1 LTGFSAQWLN
11 LREPADQRS
20 RNRKLE
26 RALAKHFDGWR
37 PLTIVDLGCG
47 TGANLRAM
55 APLLG
60 PEQHWTLV
68 DRDQALLDAAAHRLR
83 SWADGADWK
92 DGQLALFKGAKR
104 INVEFRSADLAADLD
119 AALGQNAN
127 LVTASALFDLTS
139 AVFITGLARAVAARQ
154 SAFYTVLSY
163 DGDQRWTP
171 EHAAD
176 AAMLEA
182 FHTHQRRDKGLG
194 PAAGPDA
201 PDALSE
207 TFSAA
212 GYRVSEGDS
221 AWRLGPGDAAL
232 ITELALSF
240 AAAVA
245 ETGLVNASTIAS
257 WRALARSGAIIGHT
271 DTLALPSHPER
282 DVIFR
287 HPSRDAGTAG

>member
-1 LTGFSAQWLN
+1 LTGFSAQWLD

-26 RALAKHFDGWR
+26 RALATHFDGWR

-47 TGANLRAM
+47 TGANLRALV
-55 APLLG
+55 PLLG

-68 DRDQALLDAAAHRLR
+68 DHDQTLLDAAAHRLT

-92 DGQLALFKGAKR
+92 DSQLALCKGAKR
-104 INVEFRSADLAADLD
+104 ITVAFRRADLAADLD
-119 AALGQNAN
+119 GALGPSAN
-127 LVTASALFDLTS
+127 LVTASALCDLAS
-139 AVFITGLARAVAARQ
+139 AVFIAGLARAVAARQ

-176 AAMLEA
+176 TTMLEA

-201 PDALSE
+201 PQLLSAALS
-207 TFSAA
+207 TAS
-212 GYRVSEGDS
+212 YRVSEADS
-221 AWRLGPGDAAL
+221 AWRLDPSDATL
-232 ITELALSF
+232 IAELARGF

-245 ETGLVNASTIAS
+245 ETGLVNASTIATWCAIS
-257 WRALARSGAIIGHT
+257 RSRAIVGHT
-271 DTLALPSHPER
+271 DTLALPPHHER
-282 DVIFR
+282 DC
-287 HPSRDAGTAG
+287 

>member
-1 LTGFSAQWLN
+1 MTGFSAQWLD
-11 LREPADQRS
+11 LREAADRRS

-26 RALAKHFDGWR
+26 GALAKHFDGWR

-55 APLLG
+55 APRLG

-68 DRDQALLDAAAHRLR
+68 DSDQALLDAAADRLR
-83 SWADGADWK
+83 SWSDGADWQNS
-92 DGQLALFKGAKR
+92 QLALFKGAKR
-104 INVEFRSADLAADLD
+104 INVEFRRADLAKDVDL
-119 AALGQNAN
+119 ALGPNAN
-127 LVTASALFDLTS
+127 LVTASALFDLAS
-139 AVFITGLARAVAARQ
+139 AVFITGLARAVAARRA
-154 SAFYTVLSY
+154 AFYTVLSY

-182 FHTHQRRDKGLG
+182 FHTHQRHDKGLG

-207 TFSAA
+207 AFSAA

-221 AWRLGPGDAAL
+221 AWRLGPGDGTL
-232 ITELALSF
+232 IAELALSF

-245 ETGLVNASTIAS
+245 ETGLVDASTIAS
-257 WRALARSGAIIGHT
+257 WRALPRSSAIVGHT
-271 DTLALPSHPER
+271 DTLALPSPQAR
-282 DVIFR
+282 C
-287 HPSRDAGTAG
+287 